1 MDSAGT
7 DGIYFRTYSG
17 GYGDRMVIKNTGNI
31 GIGTSSPTSKLHVI
45 NAGTSNPSLTHGA
58 AAMFALAPGS
68 GTELVMGGMAGS
80 PYTAWIQHRHQTN
93 DGSSFNLAL
102 QPSGG
107 NVGIGTTSPSALL
120 TVS

>member
-80 PYTAWIQHRHQTN
+80 PSSLSN